1 MRLIYKPLAII
12 AGLISKRLGR
22 SVFQS
27 VWSAIDDRPPPVPG
41 TGEASAGKVVGAQ
54 ALQAGVMAGVAAAV
68 DRAFA
73 SMFHHLIGAWPEK
86 PPKPKAE
93 DQS

>member
-1 MRLIYKPLAII
+1 MRLLYKPLAII

-27 VWSAIDDRPPPVPG
+27 LWSAIDEKPPPRPG
-41 TGEASAGKVVGAQ
+41 TGEASAAKVVGAQ
-54 ALQAGVMAGVAAAV
+54 ALQAGVMAGAAAAV

-73 SMFHHLIGAWPEK
+73 NAFHHLIGAWPEK
-86 PPKPKAE
+86 PPKPKDDE
-93 DQS
+93 